1 MKVVDII
8 TINYAKE
15 KIMAKTIAAISTPA
29 GTGGI
34 SIVRMTGDKTLE
46 IINQVFKP
54 INNRKVDPVKDDRYL
69 RYGHIV
75 DSEGEIIDEVM
86 VAFMKAPATYTREDV
101 CEINCHGSFVAV
113 REILNLLLDK
123 GADLAEPGEF
133 TKRAFLNGRI
143 DLSQA
148 EAVLDI
154 INSTNK
160 LSQSQGINQLQG
172 SLTKKIQDIRTDLKE
187 GLARLEYSINFT
199 EDGEDL
205 PVEDITAYIKTAQG
219 KIDDLASTSNK
230 GKLVKD
236 GINTTIIGKPNVG
249 KSSLLN
255 VLLDENR
262 AIVTD
267 IPGTTRDLI
276 TEYISLGDFT
286 LKINDTAGIRDTDDL
301 VEKIG
306 VDKSIELSKESDLIL
321 AIFDTSRAFDH
332 EDEKILELIKGK
344 NAIIILN
351 KSDLDSVIDESFFD
365 INLPIIRTSMT
376 TEMGIKKLEDT
387 IRDIF
392 DTKELNRESVLI
404 TNTRHERLLKSAKEK
419 IARSLIDME
428 AGIPID
434 ACEVDL
440 SSAYED
446 LGLII
451 GESVSG
457 EIMDKV
463 FKEFCVGK

>member
-1 MKVVDII
+1 
-8 TINYAKE
+8 
-15 KIMAKTIAAISTPA
+15 MAKTIAAISTPA

-34 SIVRMTGDKTLE
+34 SIVRMTGDKTLATINE
-46 IINQVFKP
+46 IFRP
-54 INNRKVDPVKDDRYL
+54 INKRPIDPDKDNRYL
-69 RYGHIV
+69 RYGHIIGN
-75 DSEGEIIDEVM
+75 DGEIVDEVM

-160 LSQSQGINQLQG
+160 LSASQGISQLQG
-172 SLTKKIQDIRTDLKE
+172 SLTKKIREIRTELKE

-205 PVEDITAYIKTAQG
+205 PVSDITAYIKKAQA
-219 KIDDLASTSNK
+219 KIDELASTSNK

-306 VDKSIELSKESDLIL
+306 VDKSIELVDQSDLIL
-321 AIFDTSRAFDH
+321 AIFDMSRDFDE
-332 EDEKILELIKGK
+332 EDEKILDLIKGK

-351 KSDLDSVIDESFFD
+351 KADLDGKFNENLFKVD
-365 INLPIIRTSMT
+365 LPIIKTSMVDQ
-376 TEMGIKKLEDT
+376 MGIRTLEDT

-392 DTKELNRESVLI
+392 DTKEINRESVLI
-404 TNTRHERLLKSAKEK
+404 TNTRHERLLKSAEEK
-419 IARSLIDME
+419 IKTSLNDME

>member
-1 MKVVDII
+1 
-8 TINYAKE
+8 
-15 KIMAKTIAAISTPA
+15 MAKTIAAISTPA

-34 SIVRMTGDKTLE
+34 SIVRMTGDDTLK
-46 IINQVFKP
+46 IINEIFRP
-54 INNRKVDPVKDDRYL
+54 INKRPIDKDKDNRYL
-69 RYGHIV
+69 RYGHIIG
-75 DSEGEIIDEVM
+75 DDGEIIDEVM

-101 CEINCHGSFVAV
+101 AEINCHGSFVAV
-113 REILNLLLDK
+113 KEILNLLLDK
-123 GADLAEPGEF
+123 GCDLAEPGEF

-160 LSQSQGINQLQG
+160 LSTSQGIKKLQG
-172 SLTKKIQDIRTDLKE
+172 SLTRKITDIRTDLKE

-205 PVEDITAYIKTAQG
+205 PLSDITAHIKRAYE
-219 KIDDLASTSNK
+219 KIDFLVSTSNK

-236 GINTTIIGKPNVG
+236 GINTTIVGKPNVG

-255 VLLDENR
+255 ALLDENR

-286 LKINDTAGIRDTDDL
+286 LKINDTAGIRDTEDL

-306 VDKSIELSKESDLIL
+306 VDKSIELIKESDLIL
-321 AIFDTSRAFDH
+321 AIFDLSRDFDK
-332 EDEKILELIKGK
+332 EDKKILDLIKGE

-351 KSDLDSVIDESFFD
+351 KADLDEKFSEKDFD
-365 INLPIIRTSMT
+365 LDLPIIKTSMAK
-376 TEMGIKKLEDT
+376 EEGILELEDT

-392 DTKELNRESVLI
+392 DSREINRESVLI
-404 TNTRHERLLKSAKEK
+404 TNTRHERLLKIAKDK
-419 IARSLIDME
+419 INSSLSDME

-440 SSAYED
+440 SAAYED

>member
-1 MKVVDII
+1 
-8 TINYAKE
+8 
-15 KIMAKTIAAISTPA
+15 
-29 GTGGI
+29 
-34 SIVRMTGDKTLE
+34 MTGDDTLA
-46 IINQVFKP
+46 IINEIFKP
-54 INNRKVDPVKDDRYL
+54 INKKPIDPYKDNRYL
-69 RYGHIV
+69 RYGHII
-75 DSEGEIIDEVM
+75 DSDGEIVDEVM

-160 LSQSQGINQLQG
+160 LSASQGLSQLQG
-172 SLTKKIQDIRTDLKE
+172 SLTKKIREIRNDLKE

-205 PVEDITAYIKTAQG
+205 PVSDITAYIKTAKE
-219 KIDDLASTSNK
+219 KIDELASTSNK

-306 VDKSIELSKESDLIL
+306 VDKSIELVDESDLIL
-321 AIFDTSRAFDH
+321 AIFDMSRDFDE
-332 EDEKILELIKGK
+332 EDKKILDLIKGK

-351 KSDLDSVIDESFFD
+351 KADLVGKFDEKIFD
-365 INLPIIRTSMT
+365 VNLPIIKTSMVDQV
-376 TEMGIKKLEDT
+376 GIRKLEDT
-387 IRDIF
+387 IRGIF
-392 DTKELNRESVLI
+392 DTKEIKRESVLI
-404 TNTRHERLLKSAKEK
+404 TNTRHERLLKSARKK
-419 IARSLIDME
+419 IDQSLKDME

>member
-1 MKVVDII
+1 
-8 TINYAKE
+8 
-15 KIMAKTIAAISTPA
+15 MAKTIAAISTPA

-34 SIVRMTGDKTLE
+34 SIVRMTGDKTLA
-46 IINQVFKP
+46 IINEIFRP
-54 INNRKVDPVKDDRYL
+54 INKRPIDPDKDNRYL
-69 RYGHIV
+69 RYGHIIGN
-75 DSEGEIIDEVM
+75 DGEIVDEVM

-160 LSQSQGINQLQG
+160 LSASQGISQLQG
-172 SLTKKIQDIRTDLKE
+172 SLTKKIREIRTELKE

-205 PVEDITAYIKTAQG
+205 PVSDITAYIKKAQA
-219 KIDDLASTSNK
+219 KIDELASTSNK

-306 VDKSIELSKESDLIL
+306 VDKSIELVDQSDLIL
-321 AIFDTSRAFDH
+321 AIFDMSRDFDE
-332 EDEKILELIKGK
+332 EDEKILDLIKGK

-351 KSDLDSVIDESFFD
+351 KADLDGKFNENLFKVDLPVIKTSMVDQMG
-365 INLPIIRTSMT
+365 IRT
-376 TEMGIKKLEDT
+376 LEDT

-392 DTKELNRESVLI
+392 DTKEINRESVLI
-404 TNTRHERLLKSAKEK
+404 TNTRHERLLKSARDK
-419 IARSLIDME
+419 IRESLSDME

>member
-1 MKVVDII
+1 
-8 TINYAKE
+8 
-15 KIMAKTIAAISTPA
+15 MAKTIAAISTPA

-34 SIVRMTGDKTLE
+34 SIVRMTGDKTLA
-46 IINQVFKP
+46 IINEIFRP
-54 INNRKVDPVKDDRYL
+54 INKRSIDPDKDNRYL
-69 RYGHIV
+69 RYGHIIGN
-75 DSEGEIIDEVM
+75 DGEIVDEVM

-160 LSQSQGINQLQG
+160 LSASQGISQLQG
-172 SLTKKIQDIRTDLKE
+172 SLTKKIREIRTDLKE

-205 PVEDITAYIKTAQG
+205 PVSDITAYIKKAQA
-219 KIDDLASTSNK
+219 KIDELASTSNK

-306 VDKSIELSKESDLIL
+306 VDKSIELVDQSDLIL
-321 AIFDTSRAFDH
+321 AIFDMSRDFDE
-332 EDEKILELIKGK
+332 EDEKILDLIKGK

-351 KSDLDSVIDESFFD
+351 KADLDGKFNENIFD
-365 INLPIIRTSMT
+365 VDIPIIKTSMVDQ
-376 TEMGIKKLEDT
+376 MGIRTLEDT

-392 DTKELNRESVLI
+392 DTKEINRESVLI
-404 TNTRHERLLKSAKEK
+404 TNTRHERLLKSARDK
-419 IARSLIDME
+419 IRESLSDME

>member
-1 MKVVDII
+1 
-8 TINYAKE
+8 
-15 KIMAKTIAAISTPA
+15 MAKTIAAISTPA

-34 SIVRMTGDKTLE
+34 SIVRMTGDKTLA
-46 IINQVFKP
+46 IINEIFRP
-54 INNRKVDPVKDDRYL
+54 INKRSIDPDKDNRYL
-69 RYGHIV
+69 RYGHIIGN
-75 DSEGEIIDEVM
+75 DGEIIDEVM

-160 LSQSQGINQLQG
+160 LSASQGISQLQG
-172 SLTKKIQDIRTDLKE
+172 SLTKKIRGIRTDLKE

-205 PVEDITAYIKTAQG
+205 PVSDITAYIKKAQA
-219 KIDDLASTSNK
+219 KIDELASTSNK

-306 VDKSIELSKESDLIL
+306 VDKSIELVDQSDLIL
-321 AIFDTSRAFDH
+321 AIFDMSRDFDD
-332 EDEKILELIKGK
+332 EDEKILDLIKGK

-351 KSDLDSVIDESFFD
+351 KSDLDGKFNENIFD
-365 INLPIIRTSMT
+365 VDIPIIKTSMVDQ
-376 TEMGIKKLEDT
+376 MGIRTLEDT

-392 DTKELNRESVLI
+392 DTKEINRESVLI
-404 TNTRHERLLKSAKEK
+404 TNTRHERLLKSAEEK
-419 IARSLIDME
+419 IKTSLNDME

>member
-1 MKVVDII
+1 
-8 TINYAKE
+8 
-15 KIMAKTIAAISTPA
+15 MAKTIAAISTPA

-34 SIVRMTGDKTLE
+34 SIVRMTGDKTLA
-46 IINQVFKP
+46 IINEIFRP
-54 INNRKVDPVKDDRYL
+54 INKRPIDPDKDNRYL
-69 RYGHIV
+69 RYGHIIGN
-75 DSEGEIIDEVM
+75 DGEIVDEVM

-160 LSQSQGINQLQG
+160 LSASQGISQLQG
-172 SLTKKIQDIRTDLKE
+172 SLTKKIREIRTDLKE

-205 PVEDITAYIKTAQG
+205 PVSDITAYIKKAQA
-219 KIDDLASTSNK
+219 KIDELASTSNK

-306 VDKSIELSKESDLIL
+306 VDKSIELVDQSDLIL
-321 AIFDTSRAFDH
+321 AIFDMSRDFDE
-332 EDEKILELIKGK
+332 EDKKILDLIKGK

-351 KSDLDSVIDESFFD
+351 KADLDGKFNENLFKID
-365 INLPIIRTSMT
+365 LPIIKTSMVDQ
-376 TEMGIKKLEDT
+376 MGIRTLEDT
-387 IRDIF
+387 IKDIF
-392 DTKELNRESVLI
+392 DTKEINRESVLI
-404 TNTRHERLLKSAKEK
+404 TNTRHERLLKSARDKIKE
-419 IARSLIDME
+419 SLSDME

>member
-1 MKVVDII
+1 M
-8 TINYAKE
+8 E
-15 KIMAKTIAAISTPA
+15 ERTIAAISTPS

-34 SIVRMTGDKTLE
+34 SIVRMSGNKSYE
-46 IINQVFKP
+46 IIKEIFRP
-54 INNRKVDPVKDDRYL
+54 IAGKEIDKDEDNRKM
-69 RYGHIV
+69 RYGNIIGL
-75 DSEGEIIDEVM
+75 DGEIIDEVM
-86 VAFMKAPATYTREDV
+86 VCFMKGPYTYTREDI
-101 CEINCHGSFVAV
+101 CEINCHGSFVSV
-113 REILNLLLDK
+113 KKILNLLLDK
-123 GADLAEPGEF
+123 GCELAEGGEF

-154 INSTNK
+154 INATND
-160 LSQSQGINQLQG
+160 LSQKEGVNQLNG
-172 SLTKKIQDIRTDLKE
+172 ALREKINDIRKSLLE
-187 GLARLEYSINFT
+187 ALSRLEYSINFT

-205 PVEDITAYIKTAQG
+205 SPDEIIKYMDDAKLMIDKLLSTSNQG
-219 KIDDLASTSNK
+219 KILR
-230 GKLVKD
+230 D

-255 VLLDENR
+255 NLLNENR

-276 TEYISLGDFT
+276 TEYISFGDFT
-286 LKINDTAGIRDTDDL
+286 LKVNDTAGIRDTEDL

-306 VDKSIELSKESDLIL
+306 VDKSIELVDKSDLII
-321 AIFDTSRAFDH
+321 AIFDTSRDFDE
-332 EDEKILELIKGK
+332 EDKKILSLINGK

-351 KSDLDSVIDESFFD
+351 KVDLSPKFDESKFGSD
-365 INLPIIRTSMT
+365 HKIVKTSMT
-376 TEMGIKKLEDT
+376 NEEGIDLLEAAITEM
-387 IRDIF
+387 F
-392 DTKELNRESVLI
+392 DTKDLKRESVLI
-404 TNTRHERLLKSAKEK
+404 TNTRHERLLKEA
-419 IARSLIDME
+419 SLKLNESLTDIRR
-428 AGIPID
+428 GIPLD

-440 SSAYED
+440 RGAYDD

-451 GESVSG
+451 GESVSD

>member
-1 MKVVDII
+1 
-8 TINYAKE
+8 
-15 KIMAKTIAAISTPA
+15 MAKTIAAISTPA

-34 SIVRMTGDKTLE
+34 SIVRMTGDKTLA
-46 IINQVFKP
+46 IINEIFRP
-54 INNRKVDPVKDDRYL
+54 INKRPIDPDKDNRYL
-69 RYGHIV
+69 RYGHIIGN
-75 DSEGEIIDEVM
+75 DGEIIDEVM

-160 LSQSQGINQLQG
+160 LSASQGISQLQG
-172 SLTKKIQDIRTDLKE
+172 SLTKKIREIRTDLKE

-205 PVEDITAYIKTAQG
+205 PVSDITVYIKKAQA
-219 KIDDLASTSNK
+219 KIDELASTSNK

-306 VDKSIELSKESDLIL
+306 VDKSIELVDQSDLIL
-321 AIFDTSRAFDH
+321 AIFDMSRDFDE
-332 EDEKILELIKGK
+332 EDEKILDLIKGK

-351 KSDLDSVIDESFFD
+351 KADLDGKFNENLFKVD
-365 INLPIIRTSMT
+365 LPIIKTSMVDQ
-376 TEMGIKKLEDT
+376 MGIRTLEDT

-392 DTKELNRESVLI
+392 DTKEINRESVLI
-404 TNTRHERLLKSAKEK
+404 TNTRHERLLKSAEEK
-419 IARSLIDME
+419 IKTSLNDME

>member
-1 MKVVDII
+1 
-8 TINYAKE
+8 
-15 KIMAKTIAAISTPA
+15 MAKTIAAISTPA

-34 SIVRMTGDKTLE
+34 SIVRMTGDRTLS
-46 IINQVFKP
+46 IINEIFRP
-54 INNRKVDPVKDDRYL
+54 INKRPIDPDKDNRYL
-69 RYGHIV
+69 RYGHIIGG
-75 DSEGEIIDEVM
+75 DGEIVDEVM

-113 REILNLLLDK
+113 REIINLLLDE

-160 LSQSQGINQLQG
+160 LSASQGLSQLQG
-172 SLTKKIQDIRTDLKE
+172 SLTKKIREIRTDLKE

-205 PVEDITAYIKTAQG
+205 PVSDITAFIKTAKA
-219 KIDDLASTSNK
+219 KIDDLANTSNK

-236 GINTTIIGKPNVG
+236 GINTSIVGKPNVG

-306 VDKSIELSKESDLIL
+306 VDKSIELIDESDLIL
-321 AIFDTSRAFDH
+321 AIFDMSRDFDE
-332 EDEKILELIKGK
+332 EDKKILDLIKEK
-344 NAIIILN
+344 NAIVILN
-351 KSDLDSVIDESFFD
+351 KADLDIKFSEKDFD
-365 INLPIIRTSMT
+365 LDLPIIKTSMVDQ
-376 TEMGIKKLEDT
+376 MGIEKLEDT

-392 DTKELNRESVLI
+392 DTKQINRESVLI
-404 TNTRHERLLKSAKEK
+404 TNTRHERLLKQARDK
-419 IARSLIDME
+419 IEASLNDME

>member
-1 MKVVDII
+1 
-8 TINYAKE
+8 
-15 KIMAKTIAAISTPA
+15 MAKTIAAISTPA

-34 SIVRMTGDKTLE
+34 SIVRMTGDKTLA
-46 IINQVFKP
+46 IINEIFRP
-54 INNRKVDPVKDDRYL
+54 INKRPIDPDKDNRYL
-69 RYGHIV
+69 RYGHIIGN
-75 DSEGEIIDEVM
+75 DGEIIDEVM

-160 LSQSQGINQLQG
+160 LSASQGLSQLQG
-172 SLTKKIQDIRTDLKE
+172 SLTKKIREIRTDLKE

-205 PVEDITAYIKTAQG
+205 PVSDITAYIKKAQA
-219 KIDDLASTSNK
+219 KIDQLASTSNK

-306 VDKSIELSKESDLIL
+306 VDKSIELVDQSDLIL
-321 AIFDTSRAFDH
+321 AIFDMSRDFDE
-332 EDEKILELIKGK
+332 EDEKILDLIKGK

-351 KSDLDSVIDESFFD
+351 KADLDGKFNENLFKVD
-365 INLPIIRTSMT
+365 LPIIKTSMVDQ
-376 TEMGIKKLEDT
+376 MGIRTLEDT

-392 DTKELNRESVLI
+392 DTKEIKRESVLI
-404 TNTRHERLLKSAKEK
+404 TNTRHERLLKSARDK
-419 IARSLIDME
+419 IRESLSDME

>member
-1 MKVVDII
+1 
-8 TINYAKE
+8 
-15 KIMAKTIAAISTPA
+15 MAKTIAAISTPA

-34 SIVRMTGDKTLE
+34 SIVRMTGDLTLD
-46 IINQVFKP
+46 IINEIFRP
-54 INNRKVDPVKDDRYL
+54 INNRPIDPDIDNRYL

-75 DSEGEIIDEVM
+75 DGEGEIVDEVM

-160 LSQSQGINQLQG
+160 LSASQGISQLQG
-172 SLTKKIQDIRTDLKE
+172 SLTKKIREIRTDLKE

-205 PVEDITAYIKTAQG
+205 PVSDITAYIKTAKA

-236 GINTTIIGKPNVG
+236 GINTTIVGKPNVG

-306 VDKSIELSKESDLIL
+306 VDKSIELIDESDLIL
-321 AIFDTSRAFDH
+321 AIFDMSRDFD
-332 EDEKILELIKGK
+332 EEDKKILDLIRGKNALLILNKADLEGKFDEKI
-344 NAIIILN
+344 
-351 KSDLDSVIDESFFD
+351 FD
-365 INLPIIRTSMT
+365 VNLPIIKTSMVDQL
-376 TEMGIKKLEDT
+376 GIRKLEDT

-392 DTKELNRESVLI
+392 DTKEIKRESVLI

-419 IARSLIDME
+419 IDQSLNDME

>member
-1 MKVVDII
+1 
-8 TINYAKE
+8 
-15 KIMAKTIAAISTPA
+15 MAKTIAAISTPA

-34 SIVRMTGDKTLE
+34 SIVRMTGDKTLA
-46 IINQVFKP
+46 IINEIFRP
-54 INNRKVDPVKDDRYL
+54 INKRPIDPDKDNRYL
-69 RYGHIV
+69 RYGHIIGN
-75 DSEGEIIDEVM
+75 DGEIVDEVM

-160 LSQSQGINQLQG
+160 LSASQGISQLQG
-172 SLTKKIQDIRTDLKE
+172 SLTKKIREIRTDLKE

-205 PVEDITAYIKTAQG
+205 PVSDITAYIKKAQA
-219 KIDDLASTSNK
+219 KIDELASTSNK

-306 VDKSIELSKESDLIL
+306 VDKSIELVDQSDLIL
-321 AIFDTSRAFDH
+321 AIFDMSRDFDE
-332 EDEKILELIKGK
+332 EDEKILDLIKGK

-351 KSDLDSVIDESFFD
+351 KADLDGKFNENLFKVD
-365 INLPIIRTSMT
+365 LPIIKTSMVDQ
-376 TEMGIKKLEDT
+376 MGIRTLEDT

-392 DTKELNRESVLI
+392 DTKEINRESVLI
-404 TNTRHERLLKSAKEK
+404 TNTRHERLLKSARDK
-419 IARSLIDME
+419 IKSSLNDME

>member
-1 MKVVDII
+1 
-8 TINYAKE
+8 
-15 KIMAKTIAAISTPA
+15 MAKTIAAISTPA

-34 SIVRMTGDKTLE
+34 SIVRMTGDKTLA
-46 IINQVFKP
+46 IINEIFRP
-54 INNRKVDPVKDDRYL
+54 INKRPIDPDKDNRYL
-69 RYGHIV
+69 RYGHIIGN
-75 DSEGEIIDEVM
+75 DGEIIDEVM

-160 LSQSQGINQLQG
+160 LSASQGISQLQG
-172 SLTKKIQDIRTDLKE
+172 SLTKKIREIRTELKE

-205 PVEDITAYIKTAQG
+205 PVSDITAYIKKAQA
-219 KIDDLASTSNK
+219 KIDQLASTSNK

-306 VDKSIELSKESDLIL
+306 VDKSIELVDQSDLIL
-321 AIFDTSRAFDH
+321 AIFDMSRDFDE
-332 EDEKILELIKGK
+332 EDEKILDLIKGK

-351 KSDLDSVIDESFFD
+351 KADLDGKFNENLFKVD
-365 INLPIIRTSMT
+365 LPIIKTSMVDQ
-376 TEMGIKKLEDT
+376 MGIRTLEDT

-392 DTKELNRESVLI
+392 DTKEINRESVLI
-404 TNTRHERLLKSAKEK
+404 TNTRHERLLKSAEEK
-419 IARSLIDME
+419 IKTSLNDME

>member
-1 MKVVDII
+1 
-8 TINYAKE
+8 
-15 KIMAKTIAAISTPA
+15 MAKTIAAISTPA

-34 SIVRMTGDKTLE
+34 SIVRMTGDKTLA
-46 IINQVFKP
+46 IINEIFRP
-54 INNRKVDPVKDDRYL
+54 INKRPIDPDKDNRYL
-69 RYGHIV
+69 RYGHIIGN
-75 DSEGEIIDEVM
+75 DGEIIDEVM
-86 VAFMKAPATYTREDV
+86 VAFMKASATYTREDV

-113 REILNLLLDK
+113 RDILNLLLDK

-160 LSQSQGINQLQG
+160 LSASQGISQLQG
-172 SLTKKIQDIRTDLKE
+172 SLTKKIREIRTELKE

-205 PVEDITAYIKTAQG
+205 PVSDITAYIKKAQA
-219 KIDDLASTSNK
+219 KIDELASTSNK

-306 VDKSIELSKESDLIL
+306 VDKSIELVDQSDLIL
-321 AIFDTSRAFDH
+321 AIFDMSRDFDE
-332 EDEKILELIKGK
+332 EDEKILDLIKGK

-351 KSDLDSVIDESFFD
+351 KADLDGKFNENIFD
-365 INLPIIRTSMT
+365 VDIPIIKTSMVDQ
-376 TEMGIKKLEDT
+376 MGIRTLEDT

-392 DTKELNRESVLI
+392 DTKEINRESVLI
-404 TNTRHERLLKSAKEK
+404 TNTRHERLLKSARDK
-419 IARSLIDME
+419 IRESLSDME

>member
-1 MKVVDII
+1 
-8 TINYAKE
+8 
-15 KIMAKTIAAISTPA
+15 MAKTIAAISTPA

-34 SIVRMTGDKTLE
+34 SIVRMTGDLTLD
-46 IINQVFKP
+46 IINEIFKP
-54 INNRKVDPVKDDRYL
+54 INNRPIDPDIDNRYL

-75 DSEGEIIDEVM
+75 DGEGEIVDEVM

-160 LSQSQGINQLQG
+160 LSASQGISQLQG
-172 SLTKKIQDIRTDLKE
+172 SLTKKIREIRNDLKE

-205 PVEDITAYIKTAQG
+205 PVSDITAYIKTAKA
-219 KIDDLASTSNK
+219 KIDELASTSNK

-236 GINTTIIGKPNVG
+236 GINTTIVGKPNVG

-306 VDKSIELSKESDLIL
+306 VDKSIELIDESDLIL
-321 AIFDTSRAFDH
+321 AIFDMSRDFDE
-332 EDEKILELIKGK
+332 EDKKILDLIMGK
-344 NAIIILN
+344 NALIILN
-351 KSDLDSVIDESFFD
+351 KADLEGKFDEKIFD
-365 INLPIIRTSMT
+365 VNLPIIKTSMVDQL
-376 TEMGIKKLEDT
+376 GIRKLEDT

-392 DTKELNRESVLI
+392 DTKEIKRESVLI

-419 IARSLIDME
+419 IDQSLNDME

>member
-1 MKVVDII
+1 
-8 TINYAKE
+8 
-15 KIMAKTIAAISTPA
+15 MAKTIAAISTPA

-34 SIVRMTGDKTLE
+34 SIVRMTGDRTLS
-46 IINQVFKP
+46 IINEIFRP
-54 INNRKVDPVKDDRYL
+54 INKRPIDPDKDNRYL
-69 RYGHIV
+69 RYGHIIGV
-75 DSEGEIIDEVM
+75 DGEIVDEVM

-160 LSQSQGINQLQG
+160 LSASQGLSQLQG
-172 SLTKKIQDIRTDLKE
+172 SLTKKIREIRTDLKE

-205 PVEDITAYIKTAQG
+205 PVSDITAFIKTAKA
-219 KIDDLASTSNK
+219 KIDDLANTSNK

-236 GINTTIIGKPNVG
+236 GINTSIVGKPNVG

-306 VDKSIELSKESDLIL
+306 VDKSIELIDESDLIL
-321 AIFDTSRAFDH
+321 AIFDMSRDFDE
-332 EDEKILELIKGK
+332 EDKKILDLIKEK
-344 NAIIILN
+344 NAIVILN
-351 KSDLDSVIDESFFD
+351 KADLDIKFSEKDFD
-365 INLPIIRTSMT
+365 LDLPIIKTSMVDQ
-376 TEMGIKKLEDT
+376 MGIKKLEDT

-392 DTKELNRESVLI
+392 DTKEINRESVLI
-404 TNTRHERLLKSAKEK
+404 TNTRHERLLKQARAKIE
-419 IARSLIDME
+419 ASLNDME

>member
-1 MKVVDII
+1 
-8 TINYAKE
+8 
-15 KIMAKTIAAISTPA
+15 MAKTIAAISTPA

-34 SIVRMTGDKTLE
+34 SIVRMTGDKTLA
-46 IINQVFKP
+46 IINEIFRP
-54 INNRKVDPVKDDRYL
+54 INKRPIDPDKDNRYL
-69 RYGHIV
+69 RYGHIIGN
-75 DSEGEIIDEVM
+75 DGEIIDEVM

-160 LSQSQGINQLQG
+160 LSASQGLNQLQG
-172 SLTKKIQDIRTDLKE
+172 SLTKKIREIRTDLKE

-205 PVEDITAYIKTAQG
+205 PVSDITAYIKKAQA
-219 KIDDLASTSNK
+219 KIDELASTSNK

-306 VDKSIELSKESDLIL
+306 VDKSIELVDQSDLIL
-321 AIFDTSRAFDH
+321 AIFDMSRDFDE
-332 EDEKILELIKGK
+332 EDEKILDLIKGK

-351 KSDLDSVIDESFFD
+351 KADLDGKFNENLFKVD
-365 INLPIIRTSMT
+365 LPIIKTSMVDQ
-376 TEMGIKKLEDT
+376 MGIRTLEDT

-392 DTKELNRESVLI
+392 DTKEINRESVLI
-404 TNTRHERLLKSAKEK
+404 TNTRHERLLKSAEEK
-419 IARSLIDME
+419 IKTSLNDME